1 MEQFWTDIGDFFLK
15 FGVKILGGAIL
26 LLVGFRFSKW
36 LTEYIRT
43 RHRFKKRGDFMTP
56 TMRSFLASATGILLR
71 LLVIVGFV
79 LVMGASPT
87 SIVAMLSSAALAV
100 GLALQNSFSNIA
112 GGLLLILFKPFALG
126 DFITVADQ
134 SGTVQEINIYA
145 TRILTADNRTV
156 VLPNGIVSN
165 SFMINASTEET
176 RRIEVQL
183 PVAYT
188 TDSRSVSTLLVE
200 VASSNA
206 LILAEPA
213 PIAVLTDLMGGV
225 QTFSI
230 YAWCKRAD
238 YFDALYAL
246 RMEAKE
252 TLEKHGI
259 RLSNVRVELN
269 LKDKDMPVS

>member
-1 MEQFWTDIGDFFLK
+1 MEQFWTDIGNFFLK
-15 FGVKILGGAIL
+15 FGVKILSGAIL
-26 LLVGFRFSKW
+26 LLVGFRLSKW

-43 RHRFKKRGDFMTP
+43 RHQFKKRGDFMTP

-188 TDSRSVSTLLVE
+188 ADSRSVSALLVE

-252 TLEKHGI
+252 ALEKHGI

-269 LKDKDMPVS
+269 LKDKDMPVL

>member
-1 MEQFWTDIGDFFLK
+1 MEQFWTDIGNFFLK
-15 FGVKILGGAIL
+15 FGVKILSGAIL
-26 LLVGFRFSKW
+26 LLVGFRLSKW

-43 RHRFKKRGDFMTP
+43 RHQFKKRGDFTTP

-188 TDSRSVSTLLVE
+188 ADSRSVSALLVE

-252 TLEKHGI
+252 ALEKHGI

-269 LKDKDMPVS
+269 LKDKDMPVL

>member
-1 MEQFWTDIGDFFLK
+1 MEQFWTDIGNFFLK
-15 FGVKILGGAIL
+15 FGVKILSGAIL
-26 LLVGFRFSKW
+26 LLVGFRLSKW

-43 RHRFKKRGDFMTP
+43 RHQFKKRGDFMTP

-188 TDSRSVSTLLVE
+188 ADSRSVSALLVE

-269 LKDKDMPVS
+269 LKDKDMPVL